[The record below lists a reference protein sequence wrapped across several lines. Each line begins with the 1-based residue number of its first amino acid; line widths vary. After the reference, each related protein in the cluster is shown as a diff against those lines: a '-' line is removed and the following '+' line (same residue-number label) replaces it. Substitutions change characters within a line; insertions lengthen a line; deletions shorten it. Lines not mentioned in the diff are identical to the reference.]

1 MAFDTILSLDTAT
14 EAVTVALLK
23 GNVTFT
29 RSATGFSA
37 HSEHVISF
45 IDEVLKE
52 GNSELKDVEA
62 IAFGAGPGAFTGLR
76 VACAVAQGL
85 GWAADKPL
93 VAISNLAAAAFATK
107 VSGRILSVLDARMH
121 QCYAAVF
128 DCEEGMIPKA
138 ITEPVVANPEDLVA
152 VAKENAATLI
162 TGDALPMYESTLA
175 HIDGVTPLNSKAP
188 DALTM
193 AYLAQLLAREGNVL
207 RAIDA
212 APIYVRNRVALTI
225 EDRAKGETL

>member
-1 MAFDTILSLDTAT
+1 MAFDTILSIDTAT

-23 GNVTFT
+23 GEETFT

-52 GNSELKDVEA
+52 GNTELKDVDA

-93 VAISNLAAAAFATK
+93 VAVSNLAAAAFATN
-107 VSGRILSVLDARMH
+107 VSGRVLAALDARMH
-121 QCYAAVF
+121 QCYAALF
-128 DCEEGMIPKA
+128 DCEVGAIPKA
-138 ITEPVVANPEDLVA
+138 ITEPVVANPEDLVRL
-152 VAKENAATLI
+152 AKENNAAFI
-162 TGDALPMYESTLA
+162 TGDALTLYEETLA
-175 HIDGVTPLNSKAP
+175 HIEGVAPLKSEAP

-193 AYLAQLLAREGNVL
+193 AYLAQLMAREGKVL

-225 EDRAKGETL
+225 EDRAKGEKL

>member
-1 MAFDTILSLDTAT
+1 MKFESILSLDTAT

-23 GNVTFT
+23 GKNSFT
-29 RSATGFSA
+29 RQATGFSA

-52 GNSELKDVEA
+52 GNRELKDVDA

-93 VAISNLAAAAFATK
+93 VAVSNLAAAAFATK
-107 VSGRILSVLDARMH
+107 TSGRIIAVLDARMH

-128 DCEEGMIPKA
+128 DCKEGMIPKA
-138 ITEPVVANPEDLVA
+138 LTEPVVVNPEDLVA
-152 VAKENAATLI
+152 IAKENAASFI
-162 TGDALPMYESTLA
+162 TGDALTMYEATLA
-175 HIDGVTPLNSKAP
+175 HIDGVTPLNGKAP

-193 AYLAQLLAREGNVL
+193 AYLAQLLAREGNIV

-225 EDRAKGETL
+225 EDRAKGEKL

>member
-23 GNVTFT
+23 GKENFT
-29 RSATGFSA
+29 RLATGFSA

-85 GWAADKPL
+85 GWAAEKPL
-93 VAISNLAAAAFATK
+93 VAVSNLAAAAFATNA
-107 VSGRILSVLDARMH
+107 SGRILSVLDARMH

-152 VAKENAATLI
+152 IAKENAATLI
-162 TGDALPMYESTLA
+162 TGDALTLYESTLA
-175 HIDGVTPLNSKAP
+175 HIDGVTPLNATAP
-188 DALTM
+188 DARTM
-193 AYLAQLLAREGNVL
+193 AYLAQLLARDGKVL

-225 EDRAKGETL
+225 EDRAKGEKL

>member
-23 GNVTFT
+23 GKENFT

-93 VAISNLAAAAFATK
+93 VAVSNLAAAAFATNA
-107 VSGRILSVLDARMH
+107 SGRILSVLDARMH
-121 QCYAAVF
+121 QCYAALF
-128 DCEEGMIPKA
+128 DCEKGMIPKA

-152 VAKENAATLI
+152 IAKENAAAFI
-162 TGDALPMYESTLA
+162 TGDALTMYEAVLA
-175 HIDGVTPLNSKAP
+175 HIDGVTPLNAKAP

-193 AYLAQLLAREGNVL
+193 AYLAQLLARDGKVL

-225 EDRAKGETL
+225 EDRAKGEKL

>member
-1 MAFDTILSLDTAT
+1 MKFESILSLDTAT

-23 GNVTFT
+23 GENSFT
-29 RSATGFSA
+29 RQATGFSA

-45 IDEVLKE
+45 VDAVLKE
-52 GNSELKDVEA
+52 GEIALKDVDA

-93 VAISNLAAAAFATK
+93 VAVSNLAAAAFAAE
-107 VSGRILSVLDARMH
+107 VSGRIMAALDARMH
-121 QCYAAVF
+121 QCYAAIF
-128 DCEEGMIPKA
+128 DCVKGAIPKA
-138 ITEPVVANPEDLVA
+138 VTDPIVANPEDLVCL
-152 VAKENAATLI
+152 AKEKNVTFI
-162 TGDALPMYESTLA
+162 TGEALAIYEEELS
-175 HIDGVTPLNSKAP
+175 HIKGVAPLKSEAP
-188 DALTM
+188 DALAM
-193 AYLAQLLAREGNVL
+193 AYLAQLMARAGTVC

-225 EDRAKGETL
+225 EDRAKGEKL